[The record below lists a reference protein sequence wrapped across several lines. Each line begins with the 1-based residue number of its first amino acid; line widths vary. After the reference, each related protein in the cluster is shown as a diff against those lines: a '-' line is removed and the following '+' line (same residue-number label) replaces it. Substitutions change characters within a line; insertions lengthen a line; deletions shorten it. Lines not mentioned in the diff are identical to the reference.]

1 MERSLAAAALAALL
15 SGCGAGASLA
25 PVVSLGSGAAHGV
38 TNAGTLGPVLTSAFG
53 GEIFGWD
60 IAQNGTDGLL
70 TETLLK
76 PSGAVVNGIETFDET
91 TGRITKVVRKSERP
105 NANVEPVADAIAGND
120 VGIIDV
126 EHVSFGKGV
135 VRHDHFDLMKPVSKN
150 RISGQSV
157 PSQARGMVPSLVTNN
172 QASASQVM
180 TVLYAHRGLDQVGLY
195 TYNTADNTWGKRI
208 DFPKRDLFTAL
219 APIYAAVDATTNE
232 AVIGYLGRPR
242 YNPHEPPTFEVL
254 DASTGKHLR
263 TFTGVGYGF
272 VNGMAIDPATD
283 MMCTT
288 TQGDM
293 DVEFYHLATGKG
305 KAVTIPVYFFNG
317 GALTNGAAV
326 AADPVH
332 HLFLVAQRNSTFS
345 PQGGST
351 VIVYDERGKLVEYI
365 NGFNFLNL
373 FSVVVPRLAVNPAA
387 RVGYANGPNPYNL
400 QEFSY

>member
-1 MERSLAAAALAALL
+1 MERALRTIALAALL
-15 SGCGAGASLA
+15 SGCGAGASVA
-25 PVVSLGSGAAHGV
+25 PAVPLGSGAAHRV

-53 GEIFGWD
+53 GEIYGWD
-60 IAQNGTDGLL
+60 VDQNGTDGLL

-91 TGRITKVVRKSERP
+91 TGRITKVVRKSERA
-105 NANVEPVADAIAGND
+105 NANVEPVAMAIAGSD

-126 EHVSFGKGV
+126 EHVFFGRGV
-135 VRHDHFDLMKPVSKN
+135 VRHDRFDLMNPVSRN

-157 PSQARGMVPSLVTNN
+157 PSQDRGMVPSWVTNN
-172 QASASQVM
+172 QGSASQVM

-195 TYNTADNTWGKRI
+195 TYNTASNTWGRRF
-208 DFPKRDLFTAL
+208 DFPKRDLFTIL
-219 APIYAAVDATTNE
+219 APIYAAVDPTTNE
-232 AVIGYLGRPR
+232 AVIGYLGRER
-242 YNPHEPPTFEVL
+242 YNPHEPSTFDVL

-263 TFTGVGYGF
+263 TFTGVGYGLP
-272 VNGMAIDPATD
+272 NGMAIDPVTD

-305 KAVTIPVYFFNG
+305 KAVKIPVYFFNG

-345 PQGGST
+345 PRGGST

-373 FSVVVPRLAVNPAA
+373 FSVVVPRIGVNPSA
-387 RVGYANGPNPYNL
+387 RVGYANGPGDSNL